1 MGKQLKYQTKEELM
15 LTAKANDVKGLKT
28 TMTKAEMISLLEAKP
43 KAEEKKA
50 STGRRGEYYGR

>member
-1 MGKQLKYQTKEELM
+1 MGKKLQYQTKNELL
-15 LTAKANDVKGLKT
+15 LTAKANGVKGLKM

-50 STGRRGEYYGR
+50 STGRRGEYYGQ

>member
-1 MGKQLKYQTKEELM
+1 M